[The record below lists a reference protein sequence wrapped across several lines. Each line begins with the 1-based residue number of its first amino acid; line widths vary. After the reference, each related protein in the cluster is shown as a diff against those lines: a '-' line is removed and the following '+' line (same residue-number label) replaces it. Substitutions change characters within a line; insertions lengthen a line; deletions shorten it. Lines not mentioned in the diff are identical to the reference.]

1 MLINIAFDQEDVHPK
16 EYPNFYSKTG
26 LILNN
31 IEWEGK
37 QLPQK
42 GEVITGIH
50 NLIPTHIWNSLS
62 IEELGKLA
70 FTSENGMTV
79 EEITWEISEKQCLS
93 YHLLL
98 RKRITTE
105 ENGVLK
111 LRSHE

>member
-1 MLINIAFDQEDVHPK
+1 MLINIAFDKEDFHPK

-42 GEVITGIH
+42 GEVMTGIH

-62 IEELGKLA
+62 IEEPG
-70 FTSENGMTV
+70 
-79 EEITWEISEKQCLS
+79 
-93 YHLLL
+93 
-98 RKRITTE
+98 
-105 ENGVLK
+105 
-111 LRSHE
+111 